1 MRRTPA
7 GGTGRGTGNVTITLT
22 GIAKRYGD
30 TPVLE
35 GVDLAVEEGEFL
47 TLVGPSG
54 CGKSTL
60 LRIMAGLE
68 APDSGRV
75 ALRGADVTGRRAA
88 DRDLAMVFQSYALY
102 PHLTVRENM
111 MTPLVLREL
120 SGAGRL
126 PLIGPLISRG
136 RRRALMGQLEE
147 VAETLRIAPL
157 LDRKPGQLSG
167 GQRQRAALGRAMVRK
182 PAAFLMDEPLSNL
195 DAALRVHMRAELAEL
210 HRRLGR
216 TFVYVTHDQAEA
228 LTMSTRMAVMK
239 GGRILQIAPPAE
251 VYARPASVEVAAFVG
266 SPRINLI
273 PAEVDGAGHVR
284 IGAWT
289 LPARMPPNRPGP
301 LTVGLRPEQLSPG
314 DGPLTG
320 TLRHVESL
328 GADAYLHIDRD
339 GETLIVRAAPEA
351 AAGLRPGA
359 RVSAAVTKGA
369 PLLFGADGA
378 RIEAAALVPE
388 AA

>member
-1 MRRTPA
+1 M
-7 GGTGRGTGNVTITLT
+7 
-22 GIAKRYGD
+22 GIALEGICKSYGS
-30 TPVLE
+30 TPVL
-35 GVDLAVEEGEFL
+35 GGIDLEVTEGEFL

-68 APDSGRV
+68 APDAGRV
-75 ALRGADVTGRRAA
+75 FLRGRDVTGARAA

-126 PLIGPLISRG
+126 PLIGSLVSRG
-136 RRRALMGQLEE
+136 ARRALMRQVEE
-147 VAETLRIAPL
+147 VAEILRIESL

-195 DAALRVHMRAELAEL
+195 DAALRVHMRAELTEL

-239 GGRILQIAPPAE
+239 DGRILQLAPPAE
-251 VYARPASVEVAAFVG
+251 IYARPATLEVAEFVG
-266 SPRINLI
+266 SPRINRLA
-273 PAEVDGAGHVR
+273 AEIDADGFVCMDGD
-284 IGAWT
+284 
-289 LPARMPPNRPGP
+289 P
-301 LTVGLRPEQLSPG
+301 VGLRLTPGRPAPVTLGVRPEGLSPVAESG
-314 DGPLTG
+314 VG
-320 TLRHVESL
+320 TLSGRLGHVENL
-328 GADAYLHIDRD
+328 GADAFLHLDRD
-339 GETLIVRAAPEA
+339 GVPLVLRADPARA
-351 AAGLRPGA
+351 LGLRRGQT
-359 RVSAAVTKGA
+359 VHAAFIGA
-369 PLLFGADGA
+369 PLLFGPDGA
-378 RIEAAALVPE
+378 RIDALQAMEAA
-388 AA
+388 

>member
-1 MRRTPA
+1 M
-7 GGTGRGTGNVTITLT
+7 TITLT
-22 GIAKRYGD
+22 GIAKSYGA
-30 TPVLE
+30 TPVLG

-68 APDSGRV
+68 APDAGTVSLCGS
-75 ALRGADVTGRRAA
+75 DVTGRRAA
-88 DRDLAMVFQSYALY
+88 ERDLAMVFQSYALY

-120 SGAGRL
+120 SGFGRL
-126 PLIGPLISRG
+126 PLLGPPMSRG
-136 RRRALMGQLEE
+136 KRRALMGQVEE
-147 VAETLRIAPL
+147 VAETLRIQPL

-167 GQRQRAALGRAMVRK
+167 GQRQRAALGRAMVRR

-228 LTMSTRMAVMK
+228 LTMSTRMAVMRE
-239 GGRILQIAPPAE
+239 GRILQIAPPSE

-273 PAEVDGAGHVR
+273 PAEAVGGGRVML
-284 IGAWT
+284 GGWT
-289 LPARMPPNRPGP
+289 LPVRVATGQPGP
-301 LTVGLRPEQLSPG
+301 VTVGLRPEQLTIADAPG
-314 DGPLTG
+314 PEGLSG
-320 TLRHVESL
+320 MLRHVESL
-328 GADAYLHIDRD
+328 GADAYLHLDRD
-339 GETLIVRAAPEA
+339 GDTLIARAEPTASLA
-351 AAGLRPGA
+351 LLLGKKLHLTL
-359 RVSAAVTKGA
+359 TKGL
-369 PLLFGADGA
+369 PLVFGADGA
-378 RIEAAALVPE
+378 RLEIAARTPEAAA
-388 AA
+388 